1 MSLIRVI
8 KDSFV
13 LLAEQPKLFIPKL
26 IVAALYSVPIL
37 FLPKIAI
44 DSFTA
49 PNPGLFDLLLFYL
62 FFTIFSSVVDVSVN
76 AFYPFFVK
84 EYRKKK
90 TVSFG
95 NAWKE
100 FRKRA
105 KVIIPSTLLI
115 EFFAFVVLFLL
126 AMPIS
131 VSLFIH
137 NDLLFVFFVM
147 LSLVFIIAIAVLFFL
162 IYPVVSLE
170 KKGIFGSIA
179 RSINLSLSNLKN
191 VSSIAL
197 FSFAFS
203 LLTFAISFMIEFS
216 SDLFSKGTFLVVFII
231 LRVLVSVVATYQY
244 ILNPVFYMEC
254 IER

>member
-13 LLAEQPKLFIPKL
+13 LLARHPKLFIPKL
-26 IVAALYSVPIL
+26 FVAALYSVPIL
-37 FLPKIAI
+37 FLPKIALE
-44 DSFTA
+44 SFIA
-49 PNPGLFDLLLFYL
+49 PNPDLFGLLLFYL
-62 FFTIFSSVVDVSVN
+62 FFTIFSSIVDVSVN

-84 EYRKKK
+84 EYNKKK

-126 AMPIS
+126 AIPIS
-131 VSLFIH
+131 VALFIR
-137 NDLLFVFFVM
+137 NDLLFMIFVL
-147 LSLVFIIAIAVLFFL
+147 LSLAFIIAVAIFFFL

-179 RSINLSLSNLKN
+179 RTMTLSLSNLKN
-191 VSSIAL
+191 VSTIAL

-216 SDLFSKGTFLVVFII
+216 SDFFSKGVFLAVFII
-231 LRVLVSVVATYQY
+231 LRVLVSVIATYQY
-244 ILNPVFYMEC
+244 ILNPVFY
-254 IER
+254 IEYIDR